1 MVYRLGQLVQQWL
14 STSGRS
20 KNLVVVQ
27 SMMLDDSQ
35 LFFNIHW
42 NFKEL
47 GSNAS
52 EGMNLLLRASKQA

>member
-1 MVYRLGQLVQQWL
+1 
-14 STSGRS
+14 
-20 KNLVVVQ
+20 
-27 SMMLDDSQ
+27 MMLDDSQ